1 MTDREVIDKYYELR
15 SCRAT
20 GEFFGVC
27 DETIRRLLKKN
38 NVGLT
43 NWKVKKREPRYH
55 CPSVLPYTD
64 EEVIEAYKK
73 YGTQEKTEKALGI
86 SQASVYRILKRNHVP
101 ADGRRRMK
109 HNGGSPRKI
118 TDQELIE
125 ESKTMTRSEIAEKH
139 HMCICNVDRKLHRLG
154 IKCVPEYRWCGTKR
168 FQGGKHRQRIEAA
181 GFGAEYEDGIT
192 LKRVMKRDGGICKL
206 CGKPVDI
213 TDRNGKGIGN
223 KYPTVDHIIPISK
236 GGSHTWQNVQLTHM
250 ICNARKYAAE
260 VS

>member
-1 MTDREVIDKYYELR
+1 MGSNYYERRNIFSDEQLVSTYLKYESQIKAADELGCSR
-15 SCRAT
+15 ETVARA
-20 GEFFGVC
+20 V
-27 DETIRRLLKKN
+27 RRAGIKMHGCKKN
-38 NVGLT
+38 
-43 NWKVKKREPRYH
+43 H
-55 CPSVLPYTD
+55 ID
-64 EEVIEAYKK
+64 
-73 YGTQEKTEKALGI
+73 
-86 SQASVYRILKRNHVP
+86 
-101 ADGRRRMK
+101 
-109 HNGGSPRKI
+109 GGSPHKI

-192 LKRVMKRDGGICKL
+192 LKRVMIRDGGICKL

-223 KYPTVDHIIPISK
+223 KYPTVDHIIPIDN
-236 GGSHTWQNVQLTHM
+236 GGSHTWKNVQLAHM
-250 ICNARKYAAE
+250 ICNAHKNAAE

>member
-1 MTDREVIDKYYELR
+1 MGSNYYERRNRFSDDLLVTTYLKYESQIKAAEELGCSR
-15 SCRAT
+15 ETVARA
-20 GEFFGVC
+20 V
-27 DETIRRLLKKN
+27 RR
-38 NVGLT
+38 
-43 NWKVKKREPRYH
+43 
-55 CPSVLPYTD
+55 
-64 EEVIEAYKK
+64 A
-73 YGTQEKTEKALGI
+73 GI
-86 SQASVYRILKRNHVP
+86 KMNGRKRNHV
-101 ADGRRRMK
+101 D
-109 HNGGSPRKI
+109 GGSPRKI

-154 IKCVPEYRWCGTKR
+154 IKCVPEHRWCGTKR

-223 KYPTVDHIIPISK
+223 KYPTVDHIIPINK
-236 GGSHTWQNVQLTHM
+236 GGSHTWKNVQLAHM
-250 ICNARKYAAE
+250 ICNAHKNAAE